1 MCFSISKSGKI
12 TLLGINYA
20 TMIATVLFKRI
31 RFMVK
36 RLATMLIVTVAS
48 TATLLGCDNN
58 SDTTIESDSAEQTA
72 TSLTDTE
79 NSNSVETEAKIT
91 AIDWSKV
98 DSGEPAATVA
108 DYEYPFAIDSQNVK
122 NYADYFKVDNATAQ
136 HNLTI
141 STASNEAL
149 SKVLDQL
156 GNSYTSHEMTDGK
169 EAKLIIHTTADIDAS
184 SYDYVLAEPFA
195 KGLILPIEI
204 VPDGVKN
211 DVDPHAE
218 TQGI

>member
-1 MCFSISKSGKI
+1 
-12 TLLGINYA
+12 
-20 TMIATVLFKRI
+20 
-31 RFMVK
+31 MVK

-48 TATLLGCDNN
+48 TATLLGCDN
-58 SDTTIESDSAEQTA
+58 TTETTNKSAAVTAKASEQTVLTP
-72 TSLTDTE
+72 TSELPSESTG
-79 NSNSVETEAKIT
+79 

-98 DSGEPAATVA
+98 ASGESPANVA
-108 DYEYPFAIDSQNVK
+108 DYDYPFAIDSQNVQ

-204 VPDGVKN
+204 VPDGVKSEV
-211 DVDPHAE
+211 DVHAGS
-218 TQGI
+218 QGI

>member
-48 TATLLGCDNN
+48 TATLLGCDN
-58 SDTTIESDSAEQTA
+58 TTETTNKSAAVTAKASEQTVLTP
-72 TSLTDTE
+72 TSELASESTG
-79 NSNSVETEAKIT
+79 

-98 DSGEPAATVA
+98 ASGESPANVA
-108 DYEYPFAIDSQNVK
+108 DYDYPFAIDSQNVQ

-204 VPDGVKN
+204 VPDGVKS
-211 DVDPHAE
+211 DIDPHAE
-218 TQGI
+218 SQGI

>member
-1 MCFSISKSGKI
+1 
-12 TLLGINYA
+12 
-20 TMIATVLFKRI
+20 
-31 RFMVK
+31 MVK

-48 TATLLGCDNN
+48 TATLLGCDNS
-58 SDTTIESDSAEQTA
+58 SDTTIESASTEQMA
-72 TSLTDTE
+72 TSPADIK
-79 NSNSVETEAKIT
+79 NSASAETEAKIT

-98 DSGEPAATVA
+98 DSGEPAAIVA

-156 GNSYTSHEMTDGK
+156 DMSYTSHEMTDGK
-169 EAKLIIHTTADIDAS
+169 DAKLVIHTTADIDAS
-184 SYDYVLAEPFA
+184 SYDYVFAEPFA

-204 VPDGVKN
+204 VPDGVKSEGN
-211 DVDPHAE
+211 VHGDSQEQEASL
-218 TQGI
+218 